1 MKLIRDALAAR
12 RAREALARDLTA
24 AFGREAPQGL
34 SLIKDGPQ
42 ARVAAATW
50 QGEPVI
56 LKQFHTPDP
65 AGFMAG
71 MSAEHDR
78 LRALFP
84 HGALR
89 AGLMRAQSAPHA
101 IAVLEKAPG
110 ERLDAVLDHAD
121 ADQRATLVAQ
131 AGAWL
136 GRALGEERD
145 TGTFF
150 PRFWIERLEAEIT
163 AAPLPAP
170 DRDLTLRAHRG
181 LRRLGRALRHG
192 PVPRG
197 PIHADF
203 APHNIFHDAASGTL
217 WVFDIQKTTHMPL
230 GLDIARLLVGLSV
243 QMQRQHPD
251 CALQAGVLAADRRAL
266 LAAQGLEHPLEALP
280 FVDFFLGHRLIKA
293 LIDKH
298 AHPDAPIFRRSLE
311 NWLKEAPCP

>member
-1 MKLIRDALAAR
+1 MKLIRNALAAR
-12 RAREALARDLTA
+12 QARDALHRDLTA
-24 AFGREAPQGL
+24 AFGADAPHSL
-34 SLIKDGPQ
+34 TLIKNGPQ

-56 LKQFHTPDP
+56 LKQFHTPHP
-65 AGFMAG
+65 VGFMAE
-71 MSAEHDR
+71 MAAEHDR
-78 LRALFP
+78 LRMLFP

-89 AGLMRAQSAPHA
+89 AGLMRAHSAPYA

-121 ADQRATLVAQ
+121 ADRREALVAQ

-136 GRALGEERD
+136 GRALGDGRD

-150 PRFWIERLEAEIT
+150 PRFWVDRLEAEIT
-163 AAPLPAP
+163 AAPLPAS
-170 DRDLTLRAHRG
+170 DRDLTLSAHRG

-251 CALQAGVLAADRRAL
+251 CTLRAGVLATDRRAL
-266 LAAQGLEHPLEALP
+266 LAAPGLDHPPEALA

-298 AHPDAPIFRRSLE
+298 AHPDAPIFRRAVE
-311 NWLKEAPCP
+311 NWLKEVPCP